1 MRAEN
6 RGLGGTTPKQH
17 GTKEN
22 CAMKD
27 VAEIFNF
34 FSDNISQCFNIEKI
48 GGLTVKVW

>member
-1 MRAEN
+1 
-6 RGLGGTTPKQH
+6 
-17 GTKEN
+17 
-22 CAMKD
+22 MKD